1 MVKLDALPCLYF
13 PFPDTNATTAASAV
27 VTAKEGFGY
36 VALSSSRSSNVDA
49 CGVVDVCVCST
60 FLTIS
65 ISAS

>member
-27 VTAKEGFGY
+27 VTAKEGFGD

-49 CGVVDVCVCST
+49 CGVVDVCVC
-60 FLTIS
+60 
-65 ISAS
+65 